1 MSLDEFL
8 KGLKVF
14 NEGISS
20 YAQSEVLFETNE
32 SLKDLNKRAKDVAAR
47 QSATTQATAGLQSKL
62 DAVDDRQ
69 KQLEESRK
77 AGTTTE
83 QDFQLQREQLNEQRE
98 ELTVDIG
105 ARRQGLTTLRG
116 QQAEI
121 LEERTNLAQETR
133 LSLGRAGAS
142 PSTIAATTQGIG
154 ISDAAKFQQ
163 QENIRAQKASQ
174 RFTTRE
180 RLAKQEFS
188 AGETAKKIA
197 SDKQIASLKASRDE
211 KKQAEARRKSTLS
224 AVRLE
229 KKGFLQ
235 NIKPEAELL
244 KKSKLNLNRISKAR
258 AGKLT
263 GITIAGGLST
273 QIAKDLNVDRMTD
286 EDFARSNVL
295 KNLEIRTKQAAKEFF
310 DFGTINKKGVDDAT
324 ALKALEGFIDAD
336 RKFVQDQIA
345 ITAVNTADSLVAAG
359 MSLDDRVLVNSLV
372 SEQGM
377 SFTEDSFKALQKR
390 SRDITRAQGADV
402 AGTTDQAAVQEA
414 APTPTSKVAN
424 KAAPPISREEDTIRM
439 GQEKK
444 GIRAQINKI
453 EAFITRKLQ
462 ERNPGVPVDLNS
474 TLMRLPA
481 DHQYNVLQRQL
492 REIEG
497 KQQDHLRQ
505 IQKGRR

>member
-1 MSLDEFL
+1 
-8 KGLKVF
+8 
-14 NEGISS
+14 
-20 YAQSEVLFETNE
+20 
-32 SLKDLNKRAKDVAAR
+32 
-47 QSATTQATAGLQSKL
+47 
-62 DAVDDRQ
+62 
-69 KQLEESRK
+69 
-77 AGTTTE
+77 
-83 QDFQLQREQLNEQRE
+83 
-98 ELTVDIG
+98 
-105 ARRQGLTTLRG
+105 
-116 QQAEI
+116 
-121 LEERTNLAQETR
+121 
-133 LSLGRAGAS
+133 
-142 PSTIAATTQGIG
+142 
-154 ISDAAKFQQ
+154 
-163 QENIRAQKASQ
+163 
-174 RFTTRE
+174 
-180 RLAKQEFS
+180 
-188 AGETAKKIA
+188 
-197 SDKQIASLKASRDE
+197 
-211 KKQAEARRKSTLS
+211 
-224 AVRLE
+224 
-229 KKGFLQ
+229 
-235 NIKPEAELL
+235 
-244 KKSKLNLNRISKAR
+244 
-258 AGKLT
+258 
-263 GITIAGGLST
+263 
-273 QIAKDLNVDRMTD
+273 MTD